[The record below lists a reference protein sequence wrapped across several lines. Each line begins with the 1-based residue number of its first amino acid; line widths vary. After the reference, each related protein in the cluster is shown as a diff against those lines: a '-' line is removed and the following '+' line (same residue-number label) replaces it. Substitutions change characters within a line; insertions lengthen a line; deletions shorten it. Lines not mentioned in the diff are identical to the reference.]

1 MNEPLD
7 EHVPLADPVLEAAR
21 LAVITGA
28 PPLLVAIA
36 AVAAMRAG
44 SVVEVAQ
51 KLAERAQSI
60 DRLSASGSGD
70 AGRRPAPLEPR
81 LRFAPELGEARPE
94 IADHAIRGR
103 LVFRDLLATK
113 GFFQVIAWA
122 IGGIDLSASD
132 AELLDRSGVSTQLL
146 DASIWPLALTRRIA
160 AAGGG
165 LGAALIGGVA
175 ALCTP
180 RLAGLP
186 VAGHMRFLDRVEG
199 DLARGLS
206 LEAVVDAVLRGRE
219 RIQGFGRP
227 VLGPDERVPH
237 QLALYA
243 RYGRAGGASVRL
255 SMELDRVFFARKHLR
270 LNSAGL
276 HGALMRDLGFSPP
289 AAAAL
294 STLYFLAPVLAHA
307 VFAEERA
314 ASAEAV
320 KKPDGGG
327 DGDGEVG
334 SAA

>member
-7 EHVPLADPVLEAAR
+7 EHAPLADPILEAAR
-21 LAVITGA
+21 LAIVTGA
-28 PPLLVAIA
+28 PPLLIAVA
-36 AVAAMRAG
+36 AVAAMQVG
-44 SVVEVAQ
+44 SVGEVARE
-51 KLAERAQSI
+51 LTERAEAI
-60 DRLSASGSGD
+60 DRLSAAGAGG
-70 AGRRPAPLEPR
+70 AGRRPAPLEPH

-103 LVFRDLLATK
+103 LIFRDMLVDK
-113 GFFQVIAWA
+113 GFFQVVAWA
-122 IGGIDLSASD
+122 IGGVDLSASD
-132 AELLDRSGVSTQLL
+132 AELLDRSGVVTQLL

-165 LGAALIGGVA
+165 LGAALIGGAA
-175 ALCTP
+175 ALCTH

-186 VAGHMRFLDRVEG
+186 VAGHMRFLDRVER
-199 DLARGLS
+199 DLTRGLS
-206 LEAVVDAVLRGRE
+206 LDAVVEAVLRSGE
-219 RIQGFGRP
+219 RVPGLGRP

-243 RYGRAGGASVRL
+243 RHGRARGASVRL

-276 HGALMRDLGFSPP
+276 HGALMRDLGFSPA

-314 ASAEAV
+314 ARTEVALRS
-320 KKPDGGG
+320 GGDHG
-327 DGDGEVG
+327 DGDVG